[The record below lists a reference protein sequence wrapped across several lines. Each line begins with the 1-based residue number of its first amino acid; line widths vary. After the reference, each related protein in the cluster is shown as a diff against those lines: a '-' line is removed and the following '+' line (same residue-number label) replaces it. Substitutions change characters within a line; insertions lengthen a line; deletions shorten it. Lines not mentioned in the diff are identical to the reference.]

1 MINANRIVPI
11 QNLDTL
17 SLYGTILK
25 LHGVSG
31 IAKLSAVSAGEFS
44 QTTNSA
50 TVLCDEPVKTF
61 DFGSAATAGTVYF
74 VAAYDY
80 EGFTLAGAK
89 ITTAGETVEPDAST
103 LYTATL
109 SSGTIT
115 IAKIG
120 L

>member
-17 SLYGTILK
+17 SLYGTMLK

-31 IAKLSAVSAGEFS
+31 ITKLSAVNPGEFS

-80 EGFTLAGAK
+80 EGFTLAGTKTA
-89 ITTAGETVEPDAST
+89 TAGETEEPDAST
-103 LYTATL
+103 LYSASL
-109 SSGTIT
+109 ACGTIT